1 MRHLIQS
8 KASDT
13 LDVRGDVGSLRGW
26 GLRGQCARQ
35 ACRQARPAG
44 GAGLA
49 TGQQQ
54 VGQPPA
60 GGERGGEGRRDDHG
74 QQHQQHHLG
83 AVAQDVALVAAVARL
98 VQRQRAQRR
107 LQPSHDD
114 REGR

>member
-26 GLRGQCARQ
+26 GLRAMLRGQCA
-35 ACRQARPAG
+35 RQARPAG

-49 TGQQQ
+49 SGQQQ

-74 QQHQQHHLG
+74 Q
-83 AVAQDVALVAAVARL
+83 
-98 VQRQRAQRR
+98 
-107 LQPSHDD
+107 
-114 REGR
+114 